1 MKILAIRMKNLA
13 SLDGESEIDFTKEP
27 LKSAGIFAITGPTGS
42 GKSTILDAL
51 CLALFAKTPRYVQA
65 SEQGIVV
72 QDVGTQTISQS
83 DARGILRRGSA
94 EGFAEVDFI
103 GIDGFAY
110 RANWSIR
117 RARNKPEGSLQN
129 YEMSLTRIE
138 ANTVIPG
145 RKTELLNEIER
156 LLGLSFDQFTRSV
169 LLAQGDFTA
178 FMKAHKNEKAEL
190 LEKLT
195 GTQIYAQISAKIYE
209 KNKEQVNEI
218 QKLKDK
224 LGDIELLNEEQI
236 LELNQSKEKAQH
248 DVELA
253 SKTLLEL
260 GKEQAWHLRFAE
272 LNKAVDEAKL
282 SLQKAEVEKIAS
294 KEREEKLSHIESA
307 QHIKPIFSNLENIEN
322 QLKEKKKSLDSLEQ
336 VCLDLG
342 TKKATLEKIV
352 FEAEL
357 EFKTHKTKRFE
368 IQPKLDEAKKLDVQI
383 QEKSAQLKK
392 EKTVLE
398 NELKLLQNEKTQ
410 IEEKQKQAKSIEEN
424 NEKLKNWFSNQ
435 QENKGIVENSSLI
448 ESKLEDAQQILTRT
462 ENIRETSE
470 KNNRQIV
477 KLKATISSATN
488 QVNQQKNA
496 QKEVE
501 IGIRELKNQV
511 ELIPIMEINTR
522 IIEFQNNKDEFVQA
536 EADWKILFE
545 KRSDFS
551 QRKAFFDQQEL
562 EAEENTSRLKV
573 LSLERI
579 KVSKEVDQANIM
591 LEKVRLA
598 LAENVEKLR
607 EQLSD
612 NEPCPVCGSEEHPYI
627 IHAPNQ
633 NGVLR
638 ELETDFK
645 KKNEK
650 LDQIQFNERS
660 VQDNV
665 SKWEKAKDKLKKE
678 LEQVEHELKKREL
691 SWKQVTFL
699 EKIELI
705 LDDKKA
711 AWIKN
716 RLETIKKSIKEIQS
730 QQIHHQQ
737 LKAELDKQ
745 HELLSKISK
754 SVFDL
759 EQSLKDESRKLVS
772 IEEQQIQ
779 LIADS
784 EKSELSLG
792 ELYNQISKWIGN
804 SAWVEV
810 WRENNAQYVRQI
822 QTFAQNWNSK
832 KAELEKGFKELD
844 LLLENIKG
852 SELQIDRL
860 ALNFV
865 EKGIQVKAL
874 EDDFKEIQA
883 KRTILFD
890 GKPVFE
896 VENELQKMEEDLEQK
911 VAFQN
916 QERVKNSNE
925 WIKSESQRNETVLRI
940 SELTND
946 LQKIEQFLRSW
957 LETYNQDTKVEF
969 SIDQVKEWAQISSE
983 WIKTERIELQSIKD
997 NVKTALTILKEREAL
1012 HKKHNS
1018 ERISER
1024 DLETL
1029 LTLQTE
1035 TKNSL
1040 TEWQKYLN
1048 EIDHRLKIDEN
1059 ERQKQKGI
1067 LDQIE
1072 SLREI
1077 SENWSKLNSMIGSAS
1092 GHVFRQIAQ
1101 EFTLDVL
1108 LRYANKHL
1116 ENLSKRYV
1124 LQRIPDSLSLQ
1135 VTDLDM
1141 GNEIRTVYSL
1151 SGGESFL
1158 ISLALALALA
1168 SLSSSKMQV
1177 ESLFIDEGF
1186 GSLDPNTI
1194 NIAMDALE
1202 SLHNQGRKVGVISHV
1217 QEMTERIPV
1226 QIKVSKQSGGKSLL
1240 EIV

>member
-336 VCLDLG
+336 VCLELS
-342 TKKATLEKIV
+342 TKKTILEKLV

-357 EFKTHKTKRFE
+357 ELKTHKTKRFE
-368 IQPKLDEAKKLDVQI
+368 AQPQLDEAKKLDVQI
-383 QEKSAQLKK
+383 QEKSAQLTK
-392 EKTVLE
+392 EKLVLK
-398 NELKLLQNEKTQ
+398 NELKQLQDERTQ
-410 IEEKQKQAKSIEEN
+410 LEENQKKAKIIKQN
-424 NEKLKNWFSNQ
+424 NEKLEDWFSNQ
-435 QENKGIVENSSLI
+435 QEKKGIVENSSLI
-448 ESKLEDAQQILTRT
+448 ESKLIDAQKILEKTAQVHEILSKNKTQIG
-462 ENIRETSE
+462 
-470 KNNRQIV
+470 
-477 KLKATISSATN
+477 KLKSIISSATN
-488 QVNQQKNA
+488 QVNQQKTA
-496 QKEVE
+496 QNEADAT
-501 IGIRELKNQV
+501 IQELKNKLV
-511 ELIPIMEINTR
+511 LIPIHELNTSSTKLQNSKE
-522 IIEFQNNKDEFVQA
+522 EFIQA

-545 KRSDFS
+545 KRRDFS
-551 QRKAFFDQQEL
+551 QRKAFFNQSETEAQENANRFK
-562 EAEENTSRLKV
+562 E
-573 LSLERI
+573 LSIERI
-579 KVSKEVDQANIM
+579 DVSKEVDQAKIM

-607 EQLSD
+607 EQLSE
-612 NEPCPVCGSEEHPYI
+612 NESCPVCGSKEHPYV
-627 IHAPNQ
+627 IHAPEH
-633 NGVLR
+633 NGVLQ
-638 ELETDFK
+638 EMEKDFK
-645 KKNEK
+645 KKQEK
-650 LDQIQFNERS
+650 FDQIRFRERS
-660 VQDNV
+660 IQENL
-665 SKWEKAKDKLKKE
+665 SKWENAKEKLQKE
-678 LEQVEHELKKREL
+678 LDQVENELKQKENY
-691 SWKQVTFL
+691 WKQFSFL
-699 EKIELI
+699 AEIELI
-705 LDDKKA
+705 SDEEKSTWL
-711 AWIKN
+711 KN
-716 RLETIKKSIKEIQS
+716 QLETIKKSLSEIQS
-730 QQIHHQQ
+730 Q
-737 LKAELDKQ
+737 LKNYQKLKTELDQKN
-745 HELLSKISK
+745 ELLSKISK
-754 SVFDL
+754 NVFDL
-759 EQSLKDESRKLVS
+759 EQSLKDESRKLET

-779 LIADS
+779 LSIDL
-784 EKSELSLG
+784 EKSELSLS
-792 ELYNQISKWIGN
+792 ELYNQISRWIGN
-804 SAWVEV
+804 SDWIEI
-810 WRENNAQYVRQI
+810 WKENNAQYVKQI
-822 QTFAQNWNSK
+822 QLFVQNWNSK
-832 KAELEKGFKELD
+832 KTELEKGLKELD

-852 SELQIDRL
+852 SALQLERL
-860 ALNFV
+860 ENQFAEKEVQVSALT
-865 EKGIQVKAL
+865 E
-874 EDDFKEIQA
+874 DFKEVQE
-883 KRTILFD
+883 KRNELFD
-890 GKPVFE
+890 GKSVFE
-896 VENELQKMEEDLEQK
+896 VEKQLQKMEENLEQK

-916 QERVKNSNE
+916 QEKVKNSNE
-925 WIKSESQRNETVLRI
+925 LIKTESQKSETVLRI
-940 SELTND
+940 SELMND
-946 LQKIEQFLRSW
+946 LQKNQQDLSSW
-957 LETYNQDTKVEF
+957 LQTYNQETKTEF
-969 SIDQVKEWAQISSE
+969 SVEQIKDWAQISSD
-983 WIKTERIELQSIKD
+983 WIKAERVSLKTIQD
-997 NVKTALTILKEREAL
+997 NLSKAVTILKERET
-1012 HKKHNS
+1012 HFEKHSS

-1024 DLETL
+1024 DLETIL
-1029 LTLQTE
+1029 NLENE
-1035 TKNSL
+1035 TKNYQS
-1040 TEWQKYLN
+1040 EWQKLLN
-1048 EIDHRLKIDEN
+1048 DIDHQLKTDQTERL
-1059 ERQKQKGI
+1059 KQKGI

-1072 SLREI
+1072 SQREV
-1077 SENWSKLNSMIGSAS
+1077 SENWGKLNAMIGSAT

-1108 LRYANKHL
+1108 LSYANKHL
-1116 ENLSKRYV
+1116 DTLSKRYV
-1124 LQRIPDSLSLQ
+1124 LQRIPDTLSLQ
-1135 VTDLDM
+1135 VTDIDM

-1186 GSLDPNTI
+1186 GSLDPNTL